1 MSVHESKEGRGT
13 ERTQGT
19 ERVRG
24 NDWKRRMR
32 ERQTTGAREEGDE
45 LGNSKAYVRRKE
57 LGKD

>member
-57 LGKD
+57 